1 MARIYGG
8 QDNNVLSPKHNA
20 MTNSLLALPDY
31 TAAAPKAVTV
41 RPSAAKTLFLAL
53 RDEPRR
59 VHAAAR
65 QFIDDALAATR
76 KGACDLPADPAG
88 LEAWC
93 DVHTDKVGQAYRH
106 YLDERKAGG
115 TRQYFATQ
123 AAALHFLRAAAPTKL
138 VDGSWLFGMLEHW
151 RDAAY
156 HGLIRTYL
164 EELGDGVEDKNHVLL
179 YQNLLTRHG
188 CDQWDDLS
196 DEHFVQ
202 GALQLALAAHG
213 NTYLPELVGYNL
225 GYEQLPLHL
234 LITSYEL
241 NELGID
247 PYYFTLH
254 VTVDNASN
262 GHARRAI
269 DAVRQ
274 LMARADDPAAFY
286 RRVIDGYRLNDIGAS
301 TGSIIE
307 SFDLDAELQRILVA
321 KGAIGKHLH
330 SDYCKIAGR
339 GVSDWLAD
347 PADMPGFIAAMQDT
361 GWLKR
366 GQEVSESRFWGL
378 VSGPRAQMFGVFS
391 AYELQVLRDWIEHPP
406 EGAPPR
412 RVMSHRARQRNLEG
426 AASVRDVAH
435 NAPRG
440 LIRHHAV
447 AANDSA
453 LQCNALRRFEQ
464 QLGDAPGKEE
474 MMAMLIE
481 QLAPD
486 LHHTPAGLMATRMF
500 NRLIA
505 S

>member
-1 MARIYGG
+1 MASLYAGRE
-8 QDNNVLSPKHNA
+8 NNVLSSKRKTMSNL
-20 MTNSLLALPDY
+20 LLALPEVS
-31 TAAAPKAVTV
+31 AAPQPALRTA
-41 RPSAAKTLFLAL
+41 SGAKTLFLAL
-53 RDEPRR
+53 REEPLR
-59 VHAAAR
+59 VRGAAR
-65 QFIDDALAATR
+65 RFIEEALASTR
-76 KGACDLPADPAG
+76 KADCDLPASAAG
-88 LEAWC
+88 LDAWC
-93 DVHTDKVGQAYRH
+93 DRHTDRVGLAYRD
-106 YLDERKAGG
+106 YLAERKNGG
-115 TRQYFATQ
+115 ARQYFPTQ

-151 RDAAY
+151 RDSAY
-156 HGLIRTYL
+156 QGLIRTYL
-164 EELGDGVEDKNHVLL
+164 EELGDGVDDKNHVLL
-179 YQNLLTRHG
+179 YQNLLVRHG
-188 CDQWDDLS
+188 CDQWEDLTE
-196 DEHFVQ
+196 EHFVQ

-213 NTYLPELVGYNL
+213 DAFLPELVGYNL

-274 LMARADDPAAFY
+274 LMARSSDPAGFY

-301 TGSIIE
+301 TGSIIGG
-307 SFDLDAELQRILVA
+307 FDLDTELQRILVA

-339 GVSDWLAD
+339 SVGDWLND
-347 PADMPGFIAAMQDT
+347 PADMPAFIGAMQAN

-366 GQEVSESRFWGL
+366 GQDVAESRFWGL

-406 EGAPPR
+406 QAGQPR
-412 RVMSHRARQRNLEG
+412 RVMSHRARQRNIEG
-426 AASVRDVAH
+426 AAAARADEYK
-435 NAPRG
+435 APRA
-440 LIRHHAV
+440 LIRHHAA

-464 QLGDAPGKEE
+464 RIGDASGKDE

-481 QLAPD
+481 HLSPS
-486 LHHTPAGLMATRMF
+486 LHHTPSGLMATRMF
-500 NRLIA
+500 SRLLA

>member
-1 MARIYGG
+1 MS
-8 QDNNVLSPKHNA
+8 N
-20 MTNSLLALPDY
+20 LLLTMPDHLVVP
-31 TAAAPKAVTV
+31 TAAPRRATQAKA
-41 RPSAAKTLFLAL
+41 LFLAL

-59 VHAAAR
+59 VHAEAR
-65 QFIDDALAATR
+65 RFIEDVLSATR
-76 KGACDLPADPAG
+76 KLDCDLPADPAQ
-88 LEAWC
+88 LDIWC
-93 DVHTDKVGQAYRH
+93 DVHTETVGQAYRS

-164 EELGDGVEDKNHVLL
+164 EELGDGVDDKNHVLL
-179 YQNLLTRHG
+179 YQNLLVSHG
-188 CDQWDDLS
+188 CDQWEDLS

-213 NTYLPELVGYNL
+213 DTFLPELAGYNL

-269 DAVRQ
+269 EAVRQ

-286 RRVIDGYRLNDIGAS
+286 RRVVDGYRMNDIGAS

-307 SFDLDAELQRILVA
+307 GFDIDTELQRILVA

-347 PADMPGFIAAMQDT
+347 PADMPGFIAAMQDN

-366 GQEVSESRFWGL
+366 GQEAAESRFWGL
-378 VSGPRAQMFGVFS
+378 VSGARAQMFGVFS
-391 AYELQVLRDWIEHPP
+391 AYELQILRDWIEHPP
-406 EGAPPR
+406 QGEPPR

-426 AASVRDVAH
+426 AAALRTAQSAT
-435 NAPRG
+435 PRG
-440 LIRHHAV
+440 LIRHHAA

-453 LQCNALRRFEQ
+453 LQCNSLRRFEQ
-464 QLGDAPGKEE
+464 LVGASGGKDE
-474 MMAMLIE
+474 MMAILIE
-481 QLAPD
+481 HLSPA
-486 LHHTPAGLMATRMF
+486 LHHTPTGLMATRMF
-500 NRLIA
+500 SRLLG

>member
-1 MARIYGG
+1 MSNLLLAVPEHHVAQLGPARRSSQAKALFMALREEPVRVRSAARI
-8 QDNNVLSPKHNA
+8 
-20 MTNSLLALPDY
+20 
-31 TAAAPKAVTV
+31 
-41 RPSAAKTLFLAL
+41 
-53 RDEPRR
+53 
-59 VHAAAR
+59 
-65 QFIDDALAATR
+65 FIEDALTATR
-76 KGACDLPADPAG
+76 NMPCDLPADPA
-88 LEAWC
+88 LLDAWC
-93 DVHTDKVGQAYRH
+93 ERHTDSVGQAYRH
-106 YLDERKAGG
+106 YLDARKSGAA
-115 TRQYFATQ
+115 RQYFTTH

-179 YQNLLTRHG
+179 YQNLLVSHG
-188 CDQWDDLS
+188 CDQWEDLS
-196 DEHFVQ
+196 DDHFVQ

-213 NTYLPELVGYNL
+213 DAFLPELVGYNL

-286 RRVIDGYRLNDIGAS
+286 RRVIDGYRMNDIGAS
-301 TGSIIE
+301 TGSIIGA
-307 SFDLDAELQRILVA
+307 FDIDKELLRILVA
-321 KGAIGKHLH
+321 KGTIGKHLH
-330 SDYCKIAGR
+330 SDYCKIGGR
-339 GVSDWLAD
+339 GVSEWLAD
-347 PADMPGFIAAMQDT
+347 PADMPGFIDAMQRN

-366 GQEVSESRFWGL
+366 GQEASASRFWGL

-391 AYELQVLRDWIEHPP
+391 SYELQVLRDWIEHPP
-406 EGAPPR
+406 EGAPPP
-412 RVMSHRARQRNLEG
+412 RVMSHRARQRNLESPPATRAG
-426 AASVRDVAH
+426 QHV
-435 NAPRG
+435 APRG
-440 LIRHHAV
+440 LIRHHAA

-453 LQCNALRRFEQ
+453 LQCNKLRRFEHL
-464 QLGDAPGKEE
+464 LGKAASKDD

-481 QLAPD
+481 HLSPA
-486 LHHTPAGLMATRMF
+486 LHHTPSGLMATRMF
-500 NRLIA
+500 ARLLG